1 MSELTIVLEPNMFD
15 YVSNEELLD
24 TIEDITDY
32 VIQSAVEYEQLKLE
46 SLVHFCN
53 TGKFL
58 TEEK

>member
-1 MSELTIVLEPNMFD
+1 MPELTIVLAPDMFN
-15 YVSNEELLD
+15 YISNEELLD
-24 TIEDITDY
+24 TIEDSIDH
-32 VIQSAVEYEQLKLE
+32 VIKSAVEFEQMKLD

>member
-1 MSELTIVLEPNMFD
+1 MSELTIVLKPNMFN

-24 TIEDITDY
+24 TIEDITDH
-32 VIQSAVEYEQLKLE
+32 VIQSAVEYEQMKLD

-58 TEEK
+58 TEEE